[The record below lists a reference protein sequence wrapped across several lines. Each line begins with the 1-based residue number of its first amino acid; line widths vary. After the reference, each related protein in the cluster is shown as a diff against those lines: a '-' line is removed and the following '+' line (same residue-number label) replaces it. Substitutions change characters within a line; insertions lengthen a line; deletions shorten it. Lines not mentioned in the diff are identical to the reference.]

1 MNIYKGIAPQSDY
14 KKLMDML
21 DLTFFGND
29 TLDPVRDFLSLLPCL
44 YKPEYDPCSKNYV
57 VKEDDE
63 VCAAVGFY
71 TYDVQAADEKLVF
84 SGIGNVAVH
93 PDHRSKGYMIDCMK
107 GAIEEMAKLGADV
120 SLLGGQKQRYGYFG
134 YEPAGIGAYFDV
146 TKTNLRHVFG
156 KDAKSGLTV
165 KEVKID
171 DSEELEFIA
180 SVYKNKPFYVERPQ
194 NKLYDILCSGNG
206 TPYIVLDGDKPVG
219 YFAFNRYGAVSEF
232 GCKCAED
239 AGRVAMA
246 IIEFK
251 DINIKL
257 HVPVF
262 DREII
267 NELLKVC
274 EGDGVYHPE
283 MFMILNF
290 ENTVRAF
297 LKVRASYEKLCD
309 GETTLLIHGT
319 RGDEQI
325 NIKVADNTVYVSKC
339 SGDYDMELDALEAT
353 RLLFSINSVKRD
365 SFTPAVRSW
374 LPLPIYCYSCDAV

>member
-1 MNIYKGIAPQSDY
+1 MNIYKGIAPKSDY
-14 KKLMDML
+14 QKLMDML
-21 DLTFFGND
+21 DLTFFAND
-29 TLDPVRDFLSLLPCL
+29 DEPARDFLSLLPCL

-63 VCAAVGFY
+63 MCAAVGFY
-71 TYDVQAADEKLVF
+71 TYNVQAAGEKLVF

-93 PDHRSKGYMIDCMK
+93 PDHRSKGYMIDCMN
-107 GAIEEMAKLGADV
+107 GAIEEMSKLGADV

-134 YEPAGIGAYFDV
+134 YEPAGIGAHFEI

-165 KEVKID
+165 KEVGIN

-194 NKLYDILCSGNG
+194 SKLYDILCSGNG

-219 YFAFNRYGAVSEF
+219 YFAFNRYGSVSEF
-232 GCKCAED
+232 GCKFAKD

-251 DINIKL
+251 DVNIKI

-274 EGDGVYHPE
+274 EGDGFYHPE

-297 LKVRASYEKLCD
+297 LKVRATYEKLSD

-325 NIKVADNTVYVSKC
+325 KIKVTDNDVSVTKC
-339 SGDYDMELDALEAT
+339 SGDYDMELEALEAT

-365 SFTPAVRSW
+365 GFTPAVRSW